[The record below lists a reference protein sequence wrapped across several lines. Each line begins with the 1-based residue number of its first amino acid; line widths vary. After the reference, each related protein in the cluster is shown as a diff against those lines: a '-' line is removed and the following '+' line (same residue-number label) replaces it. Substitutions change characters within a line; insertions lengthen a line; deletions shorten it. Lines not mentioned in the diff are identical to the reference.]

1 MVFSGNISFGI
12 YARLS
17 SLRWDDIRKGPPL
30 AAVREHLD
38 RVVNFDRYR
47 TIAGGKG
54 Q

>member
-1 MVFSGNISFGI
+1 MSISFGI
-12 YARLS
+12 YARPS
-17 SLRWDDIRKGPPL
+17 SAWDDIRKGPPL